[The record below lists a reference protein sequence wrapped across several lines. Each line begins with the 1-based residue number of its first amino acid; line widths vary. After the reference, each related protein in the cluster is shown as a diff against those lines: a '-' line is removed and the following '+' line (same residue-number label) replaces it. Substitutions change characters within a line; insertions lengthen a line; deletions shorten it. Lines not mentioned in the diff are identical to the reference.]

1 MTEEK
6 KVKILCVE
14 DEQDIRE
21 NIAEILRDEGFEVF
35 EAANGKQGFEV
46 FMQSKP
52 DLIISDIMMPE
63 LDGFGLLKLIRESK
77 NIRNNTIPFI
87 FLSALGQK
95 DDIIK
100 GVNLSANDYLI
111 KPIDF
116 DMLIAKI
123 REKTINANKMQEVH
137 DRNVKNLKSQ
147 VVTVLPAEL
156 SAYLDVIT
164 QAATNLKHEPYGP
177 MPHRRYLEEFDK
189 IYLNAMRLRSSI
201 ANALDESVID
211 HKLNADEEV
220 ISLLGFLNEFVS
232 GLSDK
237 FKSRI
242 ILEKPFEAE
251 TMSRVKIDCL
261 VLLEALRKIFAGMFK
276 SDAEASLKVSIIS
289 DHLGQIVIIFYLNS
303 KNKNSNLAQ
312 NIDESQVSKIL
323 DRQNCRFE
331 IVEIKDNTAILTIP
345 SHRLVD

>member
-147 VVTVLPAEL
+147 VATVLPAEL